1 MDDVPATVTHL
12 RSALALESY
21 RGGSAEFAALGDE
34 EGLVLVM
41 RRGRI
46 LNFNPASED
55 KAARVYP
62 TIVHL
67 RGSGTAMLH
76 VGGFPYEIRKSA

>member
-1 MDDVPATVTHL
+1 MCRAPWRSCGPALT
-12 RSALALESY
+12 LEQY
-21 RGGSAEFAALGDE
+21 RGSSDDFAALGDE

-46 LNFNPASED
+46 LNFNPATQE

-62 TIVHL
+62 TVVRL
-67 RGSGTAMLH
+67 RGAEPAKF
-76 VGGFPYEIRKSA
+76 VFDGFPYEIRSHS